1 MVPLGDPT
9 AGMSD
14 ARSQIGLVNQKITVR
29 LIQLTICSFVIGP
42 RETAVNLIA
51 VILT

>member
-14 ARSQIGLVNQKITVR
+14 ARSQIGPVNQKTTVR
-29 LIQLTICSFVIGP
+29 LIQLTICSFVIGL
-42 RETAVNLIA
+42 RETAVNEIA